1 MHNLLFVLVAAAA
14 AASSRAAPAPTPHG
28 ITIDALLDI
37 KHPSRATWSPDGRRI
52 AFVWDR
58 AAVQNLWVVD
68 VAAGGPTPLTR
79 YADGLIDGFFWG
91 RSGES
96 LYFERNG
103 DLWQVAASSGAEPR
117 AVWTTPEAESG
128 VTPSPD
134 GGRVV
139 FVRNGDLWVRSLSD
153 GGEKRLTETP
163 GAEEGAVWSPD
174 GERVAFTVTSSVPQ
188 EESPEYA
195 GPKIAFRR
203 QDGFNVHV

>member
-103 DLWQVAASSGAEPR
+103 DLWQGAASGGAEPR
-117 AVWTTPEAESG
+117 AGWTTPEAGSG
-128 VTPSPD
+128 GTPSPD

-153 GGEKRLTETP
+153 GGAKRLTETP
-163 GAEEGAVWSPD
+163 GRSEGRRVGEECRSRWAPD
-174 GERVAFTVTSSVPQ
+174 
-188 EESPEYA
+188 
-195 GPKIAFRR
+195 
-203 QDGFNVHV
+203 H